1 MSGGKTQFKNCI
13 SQLNS
18 ITQVAESN
26 TTHLM
31 VATGVGVEYLREMH
45 VQRVLVACFYSTR
58 TILSKM
64 RMASWLHQN
73 GRDSA
78 PSSGIIHFLET
89 SQAQDGNFSTVM
101 QPGCASP
108 TYHPFFLFISL
119 NICAILPKLSY
130 KKRNTGV
137 LDER

>member
-64 RMASWLHQN
+64 RMESWLFPN
-73 GRDSA
+73 L
-78 PSSGIIHFLET
+78 SSFFPIHF
-89 SQAQDGNFSTVM
+89 S
-101 QPGCASP
+101 
-108 TYHPFFLFISL
+108 
-119 NICAILPKLSY
+119 
-130 KKRNTGV
+130 
-137 LDER
+137 